1 MSIKRHS
8 LNFSSNRL
16 QLHHS
21 VYHPLRL
28 GRRVR
33 ILDFWGE
40 VKILFISGSGEGEGV
55 ALWGREGIYLIYFFK
70 GDHFILLTFSHFE
83 IQDFKNSK
91 ILVCGTLIFNIHIS
105 KFRFKI
111 HVGLQ
116 VDFDFNTK
124 YKISCRRSSS
134 FWPLSGHSKPPKP
147 MKLLSFLSIWSP
159 NHPVSKARAF
169 CVNVNKHGSY

>member
-8 LNFSSNRL
+8 LNFSSNSL

-28 GRRVR
+28 GRIVR
-33 ILDFWGE
+33 ILDFWEE
-40 VKILFISGSGEGEGV
+40 VEIFLISRGREGEGV
-55 ALWGREGIYLIYFFK
+55 VLWGREGIYLIYFFK
-70 GDHFILLTFSHFE
+70 GDQFILLTFSHFE

-105 KFRFKI
+105 IFRFKI

-124 YKISCRRSSS
+124 SKISCWRSSF
-134 FWPLSGHSKPPKP
+134 FWPLSGHSKPTKP
-147 MKLLSFLSIWSP
+147 MKLLSFLSIWFP
-159 NHPVSKARAF
+159 NHPVSEARAF
-169 CVNVNKHGSY
+169 CVNVNKHGIY